1 MTQTTSTLM
10 GFKPLPTRA
19 WPVSETRV
27 GWLSL
32 CTCDAQSED
41 CSNTA
46 DNRQRDESDIMTL
59 QTLPATSRWNL
70 FKIEGQLDFASA
82 PMIQT
87 ALLHAAELDHSD
99 LLIDLEDLATVDEI
113 GVSKLTAAVRRM
125 AAERPS
131 MQIAFIAKDS
141 WLADVL
147 SGMQLPKP
155 VMIFRNGL
163 EALKAIGLHEAA

>member
-1 MTQTTSTLM
+1 MTQTTSTRT
-10 GFKPLPTRA
+10 GFKPLPSRA

-46 DNRQRDESDIMTL
+46 DNRQRDGSDSMTL

-82 PMIQT
+82 PTVQT
-87 ALLHAAELDHSD
+87 ALLHAADLDHSN
-99 LLIDLEDLATVDEI
+99 LLIDLEDLASADEI
-113 GVSKLTAAVRRM
+113 GVGKL
-125 AAERPS
+125 
-131 MQIAFIAKDS
+131 
-141 WLADVL
+141 
-147 SGMQLPKP
+147 
-155 VMIFRNGL
+155 
-163 EALKAIGLHEAA
+163 IG

>member
-1 MTQTTSTLM
+1 MAR
-10 GFKPLPTRA
+10 F
-19 WPVSETRV
+19 
-27 GWLSL
+27 SL
-32 CTCDAQSED
+32 CDCDAQSED

-46 DNRQRDESDIMTL
+46 DNRERDERGIMTL

-70 FKIEGQLDFASA
+70 FKIEGQLDFAAA

-87 ALLHAAELDHSD
+87 ALLHASELDHSD

-113 GVSKLTAAVRRM
+113 GVSKLTAVVKRM

-131 MQIAFIAKDS
+131 MQVAFVAKDS

-147 SGMQLPKP
+147 GRTQLPKP
-155 VMIFRNGL
+155 VIIFRNGSD
-163 EALKAIGLHEAA
+163 ALKAIGLHEAA